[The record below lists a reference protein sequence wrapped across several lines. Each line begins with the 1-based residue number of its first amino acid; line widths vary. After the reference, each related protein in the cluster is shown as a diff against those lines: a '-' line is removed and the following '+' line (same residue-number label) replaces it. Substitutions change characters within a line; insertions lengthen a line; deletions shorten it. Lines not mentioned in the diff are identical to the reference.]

1 MINSGQQLEGS
12 SSHSDGFV
20 WKPTRTLAECD
31 AMITQPGQ
39 LLQTELAFVDGRV
52 MKVYKN
58 LWPVCIGR
66 ISSGGLQ
73 HTPVF
78 CLVDILVILDEALF
92 FCS

>member
-1 MINSGQQLEGS
+1 MTNSRQQLEGS
-12 SSHSDGFV
+12 SDPDGFV

-58 LWPVCIGR
+58 LWPVCIER
-66 ISSGGLQ
+66 ISSRGLQ

-78 CLVDILVILDEALF
+78 CLVDIPVNLDEALF